1 MLGVVCPISGS
12 GTEMGGMSMPV
23 YERRDRQGPY
33 FQWGDHGKQYR
44 YTEGDEKSKAQAKQQ
59 AAKQGRA
66 AYARGYKG

>member
-1 MLGVVCPISGS
+1 
-12 GTEMGGMSMPV
+12 MPV